1 MSSTVAR
8 RPLNYTASV
17 YGKGSPLGHAIARP
31 KTFERSLSK
40 YLRANQNAERLHGV
54 DSAVMNSPPQPEDV
68 SLTFWTN
75 SLTMQK
81 RNKRTSYNNAKD
93 FLQSLADNKKITQDG
108 KEWLTLALDPFHDY
122 NKQVAGYPDADA
134 SQTVV
139 SCYQYQTDVSSA
151 GGGNWDCHIYSGCV
165 AKPDNLSVFSLSADW
180 KNMSEPAAVQ
190 QNTWMHAPLTIEKFA
205 TSGNSFAPVIPA
217 AANPTVTTLPALD
230 NTDLCAGITRVIG
243 MGFEVHNT
251 TAELNKQGTITCYRM
266 PQMGSQYQMRAL
278 NNGGTFVTP
287 VVGEMRRLRPC
298 TVAQANL
305 LKGTR
310 TWNAAEGA
318 YCTVLQNS
326 VHNPLKQLESQQL
339 LYNGDATTGAVS
351 TIIASQWDAQGP
363 GAAAPA
369 ATASAFEPNQIL
381 PFDTTGLFLTGLSSQ
396 TTLTVK
402 LKVYVERAPT
412 WAEPNLAVLASPS
425 AGYDVRALE
434 LYAQVVNCLPPGV
447 KVSDNAFGDWWRAV
461 VSLIKNAAPTIGLA
475 LNPVIPGAGLV
486 GMGVGRLAGVVEDAS
501 NKMINTA
508 KGLSISKQVMSQQ
521 AAKARINQEI
531 RAKVKRIPGRK

>member
-1 MSSTVAR
+1 MISNLAR

-17 YGKGSPLGHAIARP
+17 YGKGSPLGLRIARP
-31 KTFERSLSK
+31 KTFEHSLSK
-40 YLRANQNAERLHGV
+40 YLRANKNAERLHGV
-54 DSAVMNSPPQPEDV
+54 DTAVMNSPPSPEDV

-81 RNKRTSYNNAKD
+81 RNKRTNYPSAKD

-122 NKQVAGYPDADA
+122 NKQVSGYPDADA

-139 SCYQYQTDVSSA
+139 SCYQYQTEVSSQA
-151 GGGNWDCHIYSGCV
+151 NTNWDCHIYSGCV
-165 AKPDNLSVFSLSADW
+165 AKPDNLSTFSLAADW
-180 KNMSEPAAVQ
+180 KSISEPASTQ
-190 QNTWMHAPLTIEKFA
+190 QFTWMHSPLTIEKFP
-205 TSGNSFAPVIPA
+205 TTGNAFTPTIPA
-217 AANPTVTTLPALD
+217 TVSPSVSTLPALD

-243 MGFEVHNT
+243 MGFEIHNT
-251 TAELNKQGTITCYRM
+251 TSEIHKQGTITCYRM
-266 PQMGSQYQMRAL
+266 PQMGSQYQIRAL
-278 NNGGTFVTP
+278 NNAGTFVTP
-287 VVGEMRRLRPC
+287 VIGEMFRLRPC

-326 VHNPLKQLESQQL
+326 VHNPLKQLESQQI
-339 LYNGDATTGAVS
+339 LYNTEASTGAAS
-351 TIIASQWDAQGP
+351 TVIASQWDAQGP
-363 GAAAPA
+363 GATAPN
-369 ATASAFEPNQIL
+369 ATASSFEPNQIM
-381 PFDTTGLFLTGLSSQ
+381 PFDTTGVFLTGLSPE

-412 WAEPNLAVLASPS
+412 WAEPNLAVLATPS

-434 LYAQVVNCLPPGV
+434 LYAQVVNLLPPGV
-447 KVSDNAFGDWWRAV
+447 KVADNAFGDWWKAV
-461 VSLIKNAAPTIGLA
+461 VSLVKHAAPTIGLA
-475 LNPVIPGAGLV
+475 LNPVVPGAGLI

-508 KGLSISKQVMSQQ
+508 KGLSISKQLINQQ

-531 RAKVKRIPGRK
+531 RAKVKRISGRK

>member
-1 MSSTVAR
+1 MSRRPAR

-17 YGKGSPLGHAIARP
+17 YGKGSPLGHITARP
-31 KTFERSLSK
+31 KTFERSLCK

-54 DSAVMNSPPQPEDV
+54 NSAVMNSPPQPEDV

-81 RNKRTSYNNAKD
+81 RNKKPNYSNAKD
-93 FLQSLADNKKITQDG
+93 FLQSLADNKKITQEG

-139 SCYQYQTDVSSA
+139 SCYQYQTDVST
-151 GGGNWDCHIYSGCV
+151 GGSGNWDCHIYSGCV
-165 AKPDNLSVFSLSADW
+165 AKADNLSVFNLAADW
-180 KNMSEPAAVQ
+180 KNISEPAPTQ
-190 QNTWMHAPLTIEKFA
+190 QNTWLHAPLTIEKFA
-205 TSGNSFAPVIPA
+205 TPGHSFTPTIPA
-217 AANPTVTTLPALD
+217 VVSPVVTTLPAPD
-230 NTDLCAGITRVIG
+230 ITDLCAGITRVIG
-243 MGFEVHNT
+243 MGFEIHNT
-251 TAELNKQGTITCYRM
+251 TAELHKQGTITCYRM
-266 PQMGSQYQMRAL
+266 PQMGSQYQIRAT
-278 NNGGTFVTP
+278 NNGATFVTP

-298 TVAQANL
+298 SVADANL

-310 TWNAAEGA
+310 TWNASEGA

-339 LYNGDATTGAVS
+339 LYNANASTGAAS
-351 TIIASQWDAQGP
+351 TVLASQWDAQGP
-363 GAAAPA
+363 GAVAPN
-369 ATASAFEPNQIL
+369 ATSSAFEPNQII
-381 PFDTTGLFLTGLSSQ
+381 PFDTTGVFLTGLSEQ
-396 TTLTVK
+396 TTFTVK

-412 WAEPNLAVLASPS
+412 WTEPNLAVLASPS

-434 LYAQVVNCLPPGV
+434 LYAQVVNHLPPGV
-447 KVSDNAFGDWWRAV
+447 KVSDNAFGDWWKAV
-461 VSLIKNAAPTIGLA
+461 ISLIKNAAPTIGIA
-475 LNPVIPGAGLV
+475 LNSVVPGAGLV

-508 KGLSISKQVMSQQ
+508 KGLSISKQLMNQQ
-521 AAKARINQEI
+521 AAKARINQEV
-531 RAKVKRIPGRK
+531 RAKVKRVPGRK